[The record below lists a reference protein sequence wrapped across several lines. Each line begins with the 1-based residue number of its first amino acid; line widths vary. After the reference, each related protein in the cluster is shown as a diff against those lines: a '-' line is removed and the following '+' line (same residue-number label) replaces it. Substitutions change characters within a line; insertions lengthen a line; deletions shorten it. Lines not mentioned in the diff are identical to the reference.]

1 MSGSGE
7 ESTSGGLGSLKSP
20 GVGRTEENAQLS
32 EM

>member
-20 GVGRTEENAQLS
+20 GVGRDRGECS
-32 EM
+32 VK